1 MKDLYSWD
9 VCDNFIMHYVKKTSN
24 AYLTAKNWCNRKPEF
39 EKRAGFSLIA
49 SLAITD
55 KKMDDNKFLE
65 FFPFILKGAT
75 DERNF
80 VKKAV
85 NWAIRQIGKR
95 SMFLKDKSLELCYQL
110 KKIESKSARWI
121 AVDAIRELTNEKT
134 LKNIKR

>member
-1 MKDLYSWD
+1 
-9 VCDNFIMHYVKKTSN
+9 MHYVKKTSN